1 MPSHTSMSAMSN
13 IPTDRTTQR
22 NQPIPRIDTW
32 VEGLIDCFN
41 TRSPSEQ
48 PEQVAFGFAL
58 GKQVV
63 GLYIVEVLLK
73 YTREKRKRPYR
84 HDHNLRRL
92 FSGLSPRDKKRIE
105 DKYQDII
112 RSSPKPA
119 LDIESSASRL
129 LTYLG
134 NNPIT
139 RTRYFWEHSHPTTPS
154 MSILVAPH
162 MLTPLIYAILIQ
174 AHKYPTNVGRHRHR
188 PKDFI
193 PRSRWIDH
201 NTESS
206 SSLAGTRP
214 GLPGKDWMLG
224 LRRFFD
230 TRSARP
236 DKDPRRLGFAIG
248 LQIVGLYLAEMAL
261 KFALDERSIRY
272 ADDHNLERLFSL
284 LPGEDKEGLRV
295 RYKRILHSEPG
306 HAWDFQQSI
315 DSLLRHLDEDPITET
330 RYFWDGAERLRS
342 GVLFAPDRLI
352 PLVDAVLSELH
363 AYEVGASEAEF
374 FDKHFESFKLSI
386 Q

>member
-1 MPSHTSMSAMSN
+1 MSAMSN
-13 IPTDRTTQR
+13 VPTDRTTQR

-41 TRSPSEQ
+41 TRPPSDQ
-48 PEQVAFGFAL
+48 PEHTAFGFAL

-105 DKYQDII
+105 DKYQDIV
-112 RSSPKPA
+112 RSSSKPA

-162 MLTPLIYAILIQ
+162 MLTPLLYAILIQ
-174 AHKYPTNVGRHRHR
+174 AHKYPANVGKNRHR
-188 PKDFI
+188 PKEFI
-193 PRSRWIDH
+193 PRSRWIEG
-201 NTESS
+201 NAEGGSS
-206 SSLAGTRP
+206 PAERRP

-224 LRRFFD
+224 LRKFFG
-230 TRSARP
+230 TRSARSE
-236 DKDPRRLGFAIG
+236 KDPRRLGFAIG
-248 LQIVGLYLAEMAL
+248 LQIVGLYLTEMTL
-261 KFALDERSIRY
+261 KFALDERSISY
-272 ADDHNLERLFSL
+272 AGDHNLGRLFSL
-284 LPGEDKEGLRV
+284 LPGEDKERLRA

-315 DSLLRHLDEDPITET
+315 DSLLRHLDEDPFTEA
-330 RYFWDGAERLRS
+330 RYFWDGAGRLRD

-352 PLVDAVLSELH
+352 PLVDGVLSELH
-363 AYEVGASEAEF
+363 AYEVGPPETEF
-374 FDKHFESFKLSI
+374 FDKQFESFELSI